1 MPITYKTL
9 LECFVLGQCAPSML
23 SYTLMTNPLPKLVTF
38 DGDAR
43 SGKGT
48 IVSLVKDYVR
58 DELSLPVM
66 LIDAGQV
73 FRVLVVMM
81 QEYGIDLDD
90 PIAIDTF
97 LADKHN
103 EDACVRR
110 VKFVYHLPRADRDTL
125 LYTPKISANSVK
137 IGARPRSQA
146 FKDALLRKWLRD
158 AREEGVEIV
167 LLDGR
172 ALGEVGEELARAG
185 LCEHVLDLFF
195 VCDPVVSAQR
205 TLGMMPRPYAELNAD
220 ERARVD
226 DQVAQITA
234 RNHADRTRLVQ
245 PVVPPAG
252 ALTYSVG
259 ELPTILPLRYPCPAA
274 IIDRSIELPRE
285 TMALPVIRLVET
297 YCQPSAS

>member
-1 MPITYKTL
+1 M
-9 LECFVLGQCAPSML
+9 A
-23 SYTLMTNPLPKLVTF
+23 NPLPKLVTF

-58 DELSLPVM
+58 DELFLPVM

-81 QEYGIDLDD
+81 QEYGVDLDD
-90 PIAIDTF
+90 PAAIDAF
-97 LADKHN
+97 LADKRN

-110 VKFVYHLPRADRDTL
+110 VKFVYHLPRADRDAM
-125 LYTPKISANSVK
+125 LYTPEISANSVK

-185 LCEHVLDLFF
+185 
-195 VCDPVVSAQR
+195 
-205 TLGMMPRPYAELNAD
+205 
-220 ERARVD
+220 
-226 DQVAQITA
+226 
-234 RNHADRTRLVQ
+234 
-245 PVVPPAG
+245 
-252 ALTYSVG
+252 
-259 ELPTILPLRYPCPAA
+259 
-274 IIDRSIELPRE
+274 
-285 TMALPVIRLVET
+285 
-297 YCQPSAS
+297 